1 MVRDQGPTPTAELT
15 PRPAMRSRE
24 GMLMAIRIADTA
36 TVDPGAELAD
46 DVEIGPYCVV
56 GPDVRLGSGTRL
68 IAHVC
73 LLGIVRMGDRN
84 RIGPFSVIGADPL
97 VGGPSGRVEI
107 GDDNTI
113 REGASIEGGSGPEAG
128 TRIGCRN
135 QLGPHV
141 AIAGDAWIE
150 NDVLLGAGVRLG
162 LMAGIES
169 FAQLTA
175 GVDVHPAATVGEHA
189 FAGGPARLFRDIPRY
204 LLVDGS
210 PSKVRSINLI
220 GLKRRGFSRPSIRS
234 LREAHRLIFRAGL
247 DLNAAANRL
256 VDLGQMTPEVIRLLE
271 SLHAQ
276 RSGRHGRARE
286 ARRRFPDPAGAALGR
301 GEH

>member
-1 MVRDQGPTPTAELT
+1 
-15 PRPAMRSRE
+15 
-24 GMLMAIRIADTA
+24 MAIRIADTA

-68 IAHVC
+68 ISHVC
-73 LLGIVRMGDRN
+73 LLGIVRMGEHN
-84 RIGPFSVIGADPL
+84 RIGPFTVIGTDPFAA
-97 VGGPSGRVEI
+97 GSISRVEI
-107 GDDNTI
+107 GSENTI
-113 REGASIEGGSGPEAG
+113 REGASIEGGSGIEAG
-128 TRIGCRN
+128 TRIGSRN
-135 QLGPHV
+135 LLGPHV

-150 NDVLLGAGVRLG
+150 NDVVLGAGVRVG
-162 LMAGIES
+162 LRAGIES

-189 FAGGPARLFRDIPRY
+189 FAGGPARIFRDVPRY
-204 LLVDGS
+204 LLVDGA

-220 GLKRRGFSRPSIRS
+220 GLKRQGFSRPAIRS
-234 LREAHRLIFRAGL
+234 LREAHRLIYRAGL

-256 VDLGQMTPEVIRLLE
+256 VDLGQMTPQVIRLLE

-286 ARRRFPDPAGAALGR
+286 ALRRLPDTAGAALSR
-301 GEH
+301 SEHSTG

>member
-1 MVRDQGPTPTAELT
+1 
-15 PRPAMRSRE
+15 
-24 GMLMAIRIADTA
+24 MAIRIADTA

-56 GPDVRLGSGTRL
+56 GPDVRLGSGTHL

-73 LLGIVRMGDRN
+73 LFGSVQMGDRN
-84 RIGPFSVIGADPL
+84 RIGPFSVIGTVPPPGRPL
-97 VGGPSGRVEI
+97 GRVVI
-107 GDDNTI
+107 GEENTI
-113 REGASIEGGSGPEAG
+113 REGASIEAGTGSG
-128 TRIGCRN
+128 TRIGSRN

-141 AIAGDAWIE
+141 AISGDAWIE
-150 NDVLLGAGVRLG
+150 DDVMLGAGVRLG

-189 FAGGPARLFRDIPRY
+189 FAGGPARIFRDIPRY

-210 PSKVRSINLI
+210 SSKVRSINLI

-234 LREAHRLIFRAGL
+234 LREAHRLIYRAGL

-256 VDLGQMTPEVIRLLE
+256 VDLGHMTHEVIRLLE

-276 RSGRHGRARE
+276 QSGRHGRARE
-286 ARRRFPDPAGAALGR
+286 ALRRFPDAVGAVIGR
-301 GEH
+301 GEGSIG